1 MFDRDQD
8 GFISPE
14 ELQRVMNAIG
24 VETDGDQATEMV
36 KEADIDGDGMI
47 NYEEFVKIM
56 TSK

>member
-1 MFDRDQD
+1 M
-8 GFISPE
+8 
-14 ELQRVMNAIG
+14 MNAIG
-24 VETDGDQATEMV
+24 IETNGEQAAEMV